1 MNPYTNTE
9 HEELRIK
16 VREFAETEVK
26 AMVADLDEKEEF
38 SPWLTQRMGE
48 LGLFGIYI
56 PQKYG
61 GQGKD
66 YLSLLIAVEELARVD
81 ASQASTLA
89 AHNSLGIGPIYYF
102 GTEEQKLN
110 YLPQLT
116 TGQNVWAFGLTEENA
131 GSDSRGTQSKAELI
145 NENWVING
153 SKKFISNGS
162 SKASMGVTLQVITAD
177 EDGEKELSVILV
189 DRSTAGFKAEPMKGK
204 MMWRASDTANLAFDN
219 CQVPKGNLLGKL
231 GQGAKIMLK
240 TLDSGRLTIAAM
252 ALGLAQGAYEEALKY
267 AQKRKQF
274 GKPIVKF
281 QAIAFKLADMATK
294 IEAARCLL
302 YQACWLKDNGHE
314 FGKQSAMAKLYCS
327 EIAREVA
334 NEAVQIHGAHGLLK
348 SSDVERFYRDQR
360 ILEIGEGTSEILRL
374 VISRHITSKKDK
386 GIKGK
391 VEDDKVSR
399 NFGIAYCDN

>member
-1 MNPYTNTE
+1 MNPYTNKE
-9 HEELRIK
+9 HKELKLK

-26 AMVADLDEKEEF
+26 ALAADLDEKEEF
-38 SPWLTQRMGE
+38 SSHLTQRMGE
-48 LGLFGIYI
+48 LGLFGIYL
-56 PQKYG
+56 QKEYG
-61 GQGKD
+61 GQGRD
-66 YLSLLIAVEELARVD
+66 YLSLIIAVEEMARVD

-102 GTEEQKLN
+102 GTEEQKQK
-110 YLPQLT
+110 YLPQLC
-116 TGQNVWAFGLTEENA
+116 TGKNVWAFGLTEENA
-131 GSDSRGTQSKAELI
+131 GSDSMGTQTRAELI
-145 NENWVING
+145 NDNWLING
-153 SKKFISNGS
+153 AKKFISNGS
-162 SKASMGVTLQVITAD
+162 SESSLGVTLQVITAE
-177 EDGEKELSVILV
+177 EDGKKELSVILV
-189 DRSTAGFKAEPMKGK
+189 DRSTQGFNADPMKGK
-204 MMWRASDTANLAFDN
+204 MMWRASDTANLTFEN
-219 CQVPKGNLLGKL
+219 CQVPEANLLGEL
-231 GQGAKIMLK
+231 GQGAKVMLK

-252 ALGLAQGAYEEALKY
+252 ALGLAQGAYEESLKY
-267 AQKRKQF
+267 ANKREQF

-294 IEAARCLL
+294 IEAARALL

-374 VISRHITSKKDK
+374 VISRHITSDK
-386 GIKGK
+386 GTRVKETQG
-391 VEDDKVSR
+391 
-399 NFGIAYCDN
+399 

>member
-1 MNPYTNTE
+1 MNPYTSKE
-9 HEELRIK
+9 HDALRTK
-16 VREFAETEVK
+16 VREFAEIEVK
-26 AMVADLDEKEEF
+26 PMAAELDEKEEF
-38 SPWLTQRMGE
+38 CPHLTQRMGE

-102 GTEEQKLN
+102 GSDEQKQN

-116 TGQNVWAFGLTEENA
+116 TGKNVWAFGLTEENA
-131 GSDSRGTQSKAELI
+131 GSDSRGTQSKADLI
-145 NENWVING
+145 NGNWLING

-162 SKASMGVTLQVITAD
+162 SNSSLGVTLQVVTD
-177 EDGEKELSVILV
+177 EKDGKKELSVILV
-189 DRSTAGFKAEPMKGK
+189 DRLTPGFKAEAMKGK
-204 MMWRASDTANLAFDN
+204 MMWRASDTADLTFDN
-219 CQVPKGNLLGKL
+219 CKVPESNLLGGL
-231 GQGAKIMLK
+231 GQGSKIMLK

-252 ALGLAQGAYEEALKY
+252 ALGLAQGAYEEAFNY
-267 AQKRKQF
+267 AHKREQF

-294 IEAARCLL
+294 IEAARSLL
-302 YQACWLKDNGHE
+302 YQACWLKDQGHE

-334 NEAVQIHGAHGLLK
+334 SEAVQIHGAHGLVK

-374 VISRHITSKKDK
+374 VISRHIVSEKSKRVK
-386 GIKGK
+386 
-391 VEDDKVSR
+391 E
-399 NFGIAYCDN
+399 

>member
-1 MNPYTNTE
+1 MNPYTNKE
-9 HEELRIK
+9 HETLRLK

-26 AMVADLDEKEEF
+26 PLAKELDEKEEF
-38 SPWLTQRMGE
+38 SSHLTQRMGE
-48 LGLFGIYI
+48 LGFFGLYI
-56 PQKYG
+56 PKKYG
-61 GQGKD
+61 GQAKD
-66 YLSLLIAVEELARVD
+66 YLSLLIAVEEMARVD

-102 GTEEQKLN
+102 GTENQKQK
-110 YLPQLT
+110 YLPQLC
-116 TGQNVWAFGLTEENA
+116 TGKHVWAFGLTEENA

-145 NENWVING
+145 NENWLING
-153 SKKFISNGS
+153 TKKFISNGS
-162 SKASMGVTLQVITAD
+162 SNLSLGVTLQVITAD
-177 EDGEKELSVILV
+177 KDGEKELSVILV
-189 DRSTAGFKAEPMKGK
+189 DRNASGFNAHPMKGK
-204 MMWRASDTANLAFDN
+204 MMWRASDTADLTFENT
-219 CQVPKGNLLGKL
+219 QVPVDNLLGEL

-252 ALGLAQGAYEEALKY
+252 ALGLAQGAYEEAMKY
-267 AQKRKQF
+267 AQKREQF
-274 GKPIVKF
+274 GKPILKF

-294 IEAARCLL
+294 IEAARALL
-302 YQACWLKDNGHE
+302 YQACWLKDNEHA

-374 VISRHITSKKDK
+374 VISRYLTKENEQE
-386 GIKGK
+386 IKLK
-391 VEDDKVSR
+391 VDQSSLTCCE
-399 NFGIAYCDN
+399 NG

>member
-1 MNPYTNTE
+1 MNPYTNKE
-9 HEELRIK
+9 HEELRFR
-16 VREFAETEVK
+16 VRGFAETEVK
-26 AMVADLDEKEEF
+26 VLAAELDEKEEF
-38 SPWLTQRMGE
+38 SSHLTQRMGD
-48 LGLFGIYI
+48 LGLFGIYL
-56 PQKYG
+56 PQEYG

-89 AHNSLGIGPIYYF
+89 AHNSLGIGPIFYF
-102 GTEEQKLN
+102 GSEEQKYK
-110 YLPQLT
+110 YLPQLC
-116 TGQNVWAFGLTEENA
+116 TGKHVWAFGLTEANA

-145 NENWVING
+145 NENWIING

-162 SKASMGVTLQVITAD
+162 SESSLGVTLQVITD
-177 EDGEKELSVILV
+177 KEDGKKELSVILV
-189 DRSTAGFKAEPMKGK
+189 DRNTLGFKTHPMKGK
-204 MMWRASDTANLAFDN
+204 MMWRASDTADLTFEDS
-219 CQVPKGNLLGKL
+219 QVPKENLLGEL

-252 ALGLAQGAYEEALKY
+252 ALGLAQGAYEESLKY
-267 AQKRKQF
+267 AEQREQF

-294 IEAARCLL
+294 IEAARALL

-348 SSDVERFYRDQR
+348 SSIVERFYRDQR

-374 VISRHITSKKDK
+374 VISRHITSEKDNK
-386 GIKGK
+386 IKSK
-391 VEDDKVSR
+391 ESDDKAKLAFCETS
-399 NFGIAYCDN
+399 

>member
-1 MNPYTNTE
+1 MNPYTNKE
-9 HEELRIK
+9 HEDFRLR

-26 AMVADLDEKEEF
+26 PLATDLDEKEEF
-38 SPWLTQRMGE
+38 SSSLTQRMGE
-48 LGLFGIYI
+48 LDLFGIYL
-56 PQKYG
+56 PEQYG

-66 YLSLLIAVEELARVD
+66 YLSLLIAVEEMARVD

-102 GTEEQKLN
+102 GTEEQKLK
-110 YLPQLT
+110 YLPQLC
-116 TGQNVWAFGLTEENA
+116 TGKHVWAFGLTEENA
-131 GSDSRGTQSKAELI
+131 GSDSRGTQTKAELI
-145 NENWVING
+145 NENWLING

-162 SKASMGVTLQVITAD
+162 SESSLGVTLQVITANK
-177 EDGEKELSVILV
+177 DGEKELSVILV
-189 DRSTAGFKAEPMKGK
+189 DRNTSGFNTYPMKGK
-204 MMWRASDTANLAFDN
+204 MMWRASDTADLTFQN
-219 CQVPKGNLLGKL
+219 CQVPESNLLGKL

-252 ALGLAQGAYEEALKY
+252 ALGLAQGAYEEALSY
-267 AQKRKQF
+267 AQKREQF
-274 GKPIVKF
+274 GKAIIKF

-294 IEAARCLL
+294 IEAARALL

-374 VISRHITSKKDK
+374 VISRHIASEKDNEK
-386 GIKGK
+386 SRIKVK
-391 VEDDKVSR
+391 VDDDKAKFACCE
-399 NFGIAYCDN
+399 N

>member
-1 MNPYTNTE
+1 MNPYTNKE
-9 HEELRIK
+9 HEALRLK
-16 VREFAETEVK
+16 VREFAENEVK
-26 AMVADLDEKEEF
+26 HVATDLDEKEEF
-38 SPWLTQRMGE
+38 SRDLTQRMGD
-48 LGLFGIYI
+48 LGLFGIYL
-56 PQKYG
+56 PKEYG
-61 GQGKD
+61 GEGKD
-66 YLSLLIAVEELARVD
+66 YLSLLIAVEEMARVD

-102 GTEEQKLN
+102 GTEKQKVD
-110 YLPQLT
+110 YLPALC
-116 TGQNVWAFGLTEENA
+116 TGKHVWAFGLTEENA

-145 NENWVING
+145 NENWIING
-153 SKKFISNGS
+153 RKKFISNGS
-162 SKASMGVTLQVITAD
+162 SESSLGVTLQVITGE
-177 EDGEKELSVILV
+177 EDGKKELSVILV
-189 DRSTAGFKAEPMKGK
+189 DRSTLGFNAYPMKGK
-204 MMWRASDTANLAFDN
+204 MMWRASDTADLTFED
-219 CQVPKGNLLGKL
+219 CKVPQENLLGEL

-252 ALGLAQGAYEEALKY
+252 GLGLAQGAYEEALKY
-267 AQKRKQF
+267 ANKREQF
-274 GKPIVKF
+274 GKPIIKF

-294 IEAARCLL
+294 IEAARALL

-374 VISRHITSKKDK
+374 VISRHITSKDK
-386 GIKGK
+386 EKSRIKVK
-391 VEDDKVSR
+391 VEDDKTR
-399 NFGIAYCDN
+399 FAYCDN